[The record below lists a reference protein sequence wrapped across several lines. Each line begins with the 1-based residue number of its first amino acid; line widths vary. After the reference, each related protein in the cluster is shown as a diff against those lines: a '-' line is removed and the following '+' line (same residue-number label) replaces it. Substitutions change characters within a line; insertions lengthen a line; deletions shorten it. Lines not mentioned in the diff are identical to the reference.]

1 MLRGNYGLIRV
12 VIALGLTMIV
22 GWGTVFYAFGVLA
35 PKMIADTGMSR
46 GFVYGCFSLALL
58 TSGAVAPAA
67 GRLIDRRG
75 GRFVM
80 TIGSCL
86 AAAGCLLVG
95 WSPNMAVHAFAW
107 MVIGAAIPLM
117 LYDPAFATITHLA
130 GASGARRLII
140 QITLFGGLASTVFWP
155 LTHVLE
161 AAYGWRMAW
170 VFCAAA
176 NLLICAP
183 LHYFLL
189 PSSRRTLPPE
199 DRPPLSGAEEKPLA
213 GASGGPYDF
222 LALAIMF
229 ASNNFML
236 SGMSAHMIPLL
247 VSQSL
252 TEAESVALAALIGP
266 AQVAGRLVELLFGRN
281 LSPLVIGTLATFALL
296 AAFVLLAAFG
306 VSGWA
311 GIAFACVYGAANGI
325 ITVSR
330 GTLPLA
336 LFGRAGYGSVLGR
349 LARPGLVAA
358 ALAPF
363 IFALLIDFGGADLG
377 FEISFAAAVL
387 AFAAMTAIYLRFRPR

>member
-1 MLRGNYGLIRV
+1 MSRSEFGLIRV

-58 TSGAVAPAA
+58 TSGLLAPAA

-80 TIGSCL
+80 TIGSCV
-86 AAAGCLLVG
+86 AALGCLLVG
-95 WSPNMAVHAFAW
+95 WSPNMAVHALAW
-107 MVIGAAIPLM
+107 VVMGAAIPLM

-130 GASGARRLII
+130 AGRSRRLII

-155 LTHVLE
+155 LAHMLD
-161 AAYGWRMAW
+161 AQFGWRMAW

-176 NLLICAP
+176 NLFICAP
-183 LHYFLL
+183 LHYFIL
-189 PSSRRTLPPE
+189 PSSRRDARADGTHPE
-199 DRPPLSGAEEKPLA
+199 AAREDKPLV
-213 GASGGPYDF
+213 GKSGGAFAF
-222 LALAIMF
+222 LALATVF

-247 VSQSL
+247 GSLSL
-252 TEAESVALAALIGP
+252 TEAEAVALGAIIGP
-266 AQVAGRLVELLFGRN
+266 AQVAGRLAELLFGRN
-281 LSPLVIGTLATFALL
+281 LSPLVIGTAATFGLLL
-296 AAFVLLAAFG
+296 AFGLLAIFG
-306 VSGWA
+306 VTGLA
-311 GIAFACVYGAANGI
+311 GVAFACVYGAANGI

-336 LFGRAGYGSVLGR
+336 LFGRAGYGAVLGR
-349 LARPGLVAA
+349 LARPGLAA
-358 ALAPF
+358 AAVAPF
-363 IFALLIDFGGADLG
+363 VFALLIDLAGAETG
-377 FEISFAAAVL
+377 FEISFAAAL
-387 AFAAMTAIYLRFRPR
+387 LGFGAMLTIWLRFRRT